1 MSAPCQR
8 IGYGHGLRS
17 RARGLPGAVS
27 APPRPPPP
35 PFGPRSL
42 CWGRAIFLLHGSDR
56 TRTRGGGPAPAGR
69 SRDVAESAVSPY
81 ILVSSGPWTSARA
94 RSLRISLADAARKT
108 DLARPRC
115 CADDPGRTGR
125 AGPSPPIRRKIRRFA
140 ASICLPRA
148 ARQQPSG
155 SATRRRA
162 GRFVP
167 LRKERNRSF
176 RFRPSVP
183 SLRNGRCYS
192 GLKDP
197 ARPSAARTVSTP
209 FGSRNV
215 RLAGCHGR
223 PAKRAVVQIQ
233 NFLFRV
239 ETKGF
244 LVSSALR
251 IIADRDQVFV
261 DHSPAPLRGS
271 RRSQA
276 AASHPH
282 SRAPSCPA
290 SVFTSRISL
299 LNGWSGGCLRSIPVL
314 ARSRWPATNPH
325 AARTGFSALP
335 FSAPGPL
342 DSAHLSTVTLFA

>member
-1 MSAPCQR
+1 M
-8 IGYGHGLRS
+8 
-17 RARGLPGAVS
+17 
-27 APPRPPPP
+27 
-35 PFGPRSL
+35 
-42 CWGRAIFLLHGSDR
+42 
-56 TRTRGGGPAPAGR
+56 
-69 SRDVAESAVSPY
+69 
-81 ILVSSGPWTSARA
+81 SSGPWTSARA

-215 RLAGCHGR
+215 RLAGRHGR

-233 NFLFRV
+233 KFLFRV
-239 ETKGF
+239 ETKDF
-244 LVSSALR
+244 LVTVSSALR
-251 IIADRDQVFV
+251 IIAADQVFV
-261 DHSPAPLRGS
+261 DHSPAPLRG
-271 RRSQA
+271 A
-276 AASHPH
+276 GASI
-282 SRAPSCPA
+282 SVRAHRDVA
-290 SVFTSRISL
+290 HKR
-299 LNGWSGGCLRSIPVL
+299 LRHI
-314 ARSRWPATNPH
+314 H
-325 AARTGFSALP
+325 AAGRLRALRLSSPLAYRFSTGGAGDAYGRYLYWPGHGGPPPTPTPHVLGSRPSPSPPRAL
-335 FSAPGPL
+335 SIL
-342 DSAHLSTVTLFA
+342 LT